1 MYQYRYKTTRG
12 EYWKMSMY
20 FIYHSMTGMVNL
32 VFTAALIALT
42 CAKWESSGTVFRICM
57 VLGCCLFPILQPLAV
72 YLSAG
77 KLASGSGEDTEIRL
91 DDVGIQVKVGNTY
104 DKIPWRKMVRIAKL
118 PGMAI
123 IFTDPSH
130 GYLLTDRVIGEDKAT
145 FHDWLMKKQSQ
156 IQVKSK

>member
-32 VFTAALIALT
+32 VFTAALLALT
-42 CAKWESSGTVFRICM
+42 FVKWETSGTIFRVFM
-57 VLGCCLFPILQPLAV
+57 VLGCCLFTILQPLAI
-72 YLSAG
+72 YWSAG
-77 KLASGSGEDTEIRL
+77 KLVSGSGADTEIRL
-91 DDVGIQVKVGNTY
+91 DDIGIKVKVGNTH
-104 DKIPWRKMVRIAKL
+104 DKIPWRKIVRIAKL

-130 GYLLTDRVIGEDKAT
+130 GYLLTDRVVGEDKAA
-145 FHDWLMKKQSQ
+145 FYDWLMAKQTQTQKKT
-156 IQVKSK
+156 K

>member
-12 EYWKMSMY
+12 EYWKISMY

-32 VFTAALIALT
+32 VFTAALLALT
-42 CAKWESSGTVFRICM
+42 FAKWGSSGTVFRICM
-57 VLGCCLFPILQPLAV
+57 VLGCCLFTILQPLAI

-77 KLASGSGEDTEIRL
+77 KLASASGEDTEIRL

-104 DKIPWRKMVRIAKL
+104 DKIPWRKIVRIAKL

-123 IFTDPSH
+123 VFTDPSH
-130 GYLLTDRVIGEDKAT
+130 GYLLTDRVVGEDKKA
-145 FHDWLMKKQSQ
+145 FYDWLVAKQSQ
-156 IQVKSK
+156 TLRKEK